1 MRTIDRRYLVHKNF
15 ENPVPQQVT
24 AADLTNILRPGMRVA
39 IPGGMGEPTGLIEL
53 LREAP
58 EAAADVSF
66 YQFPLPV
73 LNQFDYSSLHE
84 DARICVPFMAPHLR
98 AAQAAGR
105 VHFIPASMRGFYD
118 FLAAAPTFD
127 LMLLQLTP
135 PNATGFSRHGFSFDY
150 MEPMIAN
157 SKAIL
162 AELNHELKPP
172 ASAPALTIERIDW
185 VVETAHALPEMPVPT
200 LDDTAREIGRRVA
213 NLIPDGACLQTGIG
227 AIPAAVLAYLGDRN
241 DLGLHS
247 GLIDDAGMALIRQG
261 NITGSCKTF
270 DRGLH
275 IACMAIG
282 SAELCEWLT
291 EVPQV
296 EFRGANYTHD
306 LRVIARMEN
315 FHSVNSAIEIDLTGQ
330 VNAESV
336 AGRQVSGTGGS
347 VDFMRGAMLS
357 PGGRSIVAL
366 ASTARAG
373 SLSRIV
379 PRFSEGTPVT
389 ALRTD
394 VDTVV
399 TEYGIAELKGQP
411 LEVRRERLIA
421 IAAPQFS
428 QSLETA

>member
-1 MRTIDRRYLVHKNF
+1 M
-15 ENPVPQQVT
+15 PQQVS
-24 AADLTNILRPGMRVA
+24 AADLGNILRPGMRVA
-39 IPGGMGEPTGLIEL
+39 VPGGIGEPTGLIDL

-58 EAAADVSF
+58 EAAEGVSF
-66 YQFPLPV
+66 YQFPLGG
-73 LNQFDYSSLHE
+73 LNQFDYSSLHK

-98 AAQAAGR
+98 EAQAAGR
-105 VHFIPASMRGFYD
+105 VRFIPASMRGFYD
-118 FLAAAPTFD
+118 FFAAAPPFD
-127 LMLLQLTP
+127 LMLLQVTP
-135 PNATGFSRHGFSFDY
+135 PDATGLSKHGFSFDY
-150 MEPMIAN
+150 TEPMIAN

-162 AELNHELKPP
+162 AEFNHLLRPP
-172 ASAPALTIERIDW
+172 ASALTFPTDRIDW

-200 LDDTAREIGRRVA
+200 LDDAAREIGRLVA
-213 NLIPDGACLQTGIG
+213 SLIPDGACIQTGIG
-227 AIPAAVLAYLGDRN
+227 AIPAAVLACLGNRN
-241 DLGLHS
+241 DLGMHS

-261 NITGSCKTF
+261 NITGAHKTF
-270 DRGLH
+270 DQGLH

-282 SAELCEWLT
+282 SAELLEWLT
-291 EVPQV
+291 EVPEV
-296 EFRGANYTHD
+296 ELRGANYTHD
-306 LRVIARMEN
+306 LRVISRMEN

-366 ASTARAG
+366 ASTARGG

-399 TEYGIAELKGQP
+399 TEHGIAELKGQP
-411 LEVRRERLIA
+411 LEARRERLIA
-421 IAAPQFS
+421 IAAPEFR
-428 QSLETA
+428 QSLESN

>member
-1 MRTIDRRYLVHKNF
+1 M
-15 ENPVPQQVT
+15 PQQVT
-24 AADLTNILRPGMRVA
+24 AADLGKILRPGMRVA
-39 IPGGMGEPTGLIEL
+39 VPGGIGEPTGLIDL
-53 LREAP
+53 LKEAP
-58 EAAADVSF
+58 EAAAGVSF
-66 YQFPLPV
+66 YQFPLGG
-73 LNQFDYSSLHE
+73 LNQFDYSSLHV

-118 FLAAAPTFD
+118 FFASEPAFD
-127 LMLLQLTP
+127 LMLLQVSP
-135 PNATGFSRHGFSFDY
+135 PNANSLVRHGFSLDY
-150 MEPMIAN
+150 IEPMISN

-162 AELNHELKPP
+162 AEFNHRLSPP
-172 ASAPALTIERIDW
+172 ASALTLNPERIDW

-200 LDDTAREIGRRVA
+200 LDDTSREIGRLVA
-213 NLIPDGACLQTGIG
+213 SLIPDGACLQTGIG
-227 AIPAAVLAYLGDRN
+227 AIPAAVLACLGSRD

-261 NITGSCKTF
+261 NITGARKSF
-270 DRGLH
+270 DQGLH

-282 SAELCEWLT
+282 SAELLDWLAQT
-291 EVPQV
+291 PEV

-306 LRVIARMEN
+306 VRVVARMEN
-315 FHSVNSAIEIDLTGQ
+315 FYSVNSAIEIDLTGQ

-336 AGRQVSGTGGS
+336 SGRQVSGTGGS
-347 VDFMRGAMLS
+347 VDFMRGAVLS
-357 PGGRSIVAL
+357 KGGRSIVAL
-366 ASTARAG
+366 ASTARGG

-399 TEYGIAELKGQP
+399 TEHGIAELKGQP
-411 LEVRRERLIA
+411 LEARRERLIA
-421 IAAPQFS
+421 IAAPEFR
-428 QSLETA
+428 QSLEAP

>member
-1 MRTIDRRYLVHKNF
+1 M
-15 ENPVPQQVT
+15 PQQVT
-24 AADLTNILRPGMRVA
+24 AADLGMILRPGMRVA
-39 IPGGMGEPTGLIEL
+39 VPGGIGEPTGLIDL

-58 EAAADVSF
+58 EAAAGVSF
-66 YQFPLPV
+66 YQFPLPA

-98 AAQAAGR
+98 EAQAAGR
-105 VHFIPASMRGFYD
+105 VRFIPTSMRGFYD
-118 FLAAAPTFD
+118 FFAAQPPFD
-127 LMLLQLTP
+127 LMLLQVTP
-135 PNATGFSRHGFSFDY
+135 PDASGLSKHGFSFDY
-150 MEPMIAN
+150 TQPMIAN

-162 AELNHELKPP
+162 AELNQELRPP
-172 ASAPALTIERIDW
+172 ASALTIPIKRIDFI
-185 VVETAHALPEMPVPT
+185 VETAHALPEMPMPT
-200 LDDTAREIGRRVA
+200 LDDTARAIGRNVA
-213 NLIPDGACLQTGIG
+213 SLIPDAACIQTGIG
-227 AIPAAVLAYLGDRN
+227 AIPAAVLSCLGNRN
-241 DLGLHS
+241 DLGMHS

-261 NITGSCKTF
+261 NITGSHKTF
-270 DRGLH
+270 DQGLH

-282 SAELCEWLT
+282 SAKLLEWLT
-291 EVPQV
+291 EVPEV

-315 FHSVNSAIEIDLTGQ
+315 FYSVNSAIEIDLTGQ

-357 PGGRSIVAL
+357 PAGRSIVAL
-366 ASTARAG
+366 ASTARGG

-379 PRFSEGTPVT
+379 PRFLEGTPVT

-399 TEYGIAELKGQP
+399 TEHGIAELKGQP
-411 LEVRRERLIA
+411 LEARRERLIA
-421 IAAPQFS
+421 IAAPEFR
-428 QSLETA
+428 QSLETT